1 MISFVE
7 SPCDSRCIAVLRF
20 GGVTHGGGDGDTR
33 ASAWQSEAGDEG
45 CHLIGFHVNDGD
57 SKVAVDGSGHITNT
71 GTKRGVTLSS
81 IFIRQKRR
89 LQLWEFDFAQTGGS
103 DQQFIVDS
111 VRNGALSTEGGD
123 QVSDVSQGE
132 GWWKASDG
140 KWYSPDRRPA
150 PQAGWW
156 KASDGKWYPPE
167 RKSRGSSAGRSVG
180 ARRAARSRPRP
191 PRRPDSD
198 RAPAAPAGPN
208 PYGDAGVPTKEP
220 GDLGAPAKQAK
231 PWWQNPKVSVP
242 LGVAAVVII
251 VVAVI
256 VATTNHSNAYPASV
270 RSEFLK
276 GCDSN
281 DGGGAAQAAACNCFL
296 NWLEANRPEAQTVK
310 ADESTIAADVAA
322 AQSSCPNL
330 VYSNSGSG
338 NSGSGGSSSSGTSGS
353 GGSSGNSG
361 SGGSSTSGNSGS
373 AGSST
378 SGNSGSSSSGTSGNT
393 GTGDTGTGNAGPG
406 NSGSALSS
414 SSGNSGGDQ

>member
-1 MISFVE
+1 M
-7 SPCDSRCIAVLRF
+7 
-20 GGVTHGGGDGDTR
+20 
-33 ASAWQSEAGDEG
+33 
-45 CHLIGFHVNDGD
+45 
-57 SKVAVDGSGHITNT
+57 SGHITNT
-71 GTKRGVTLSS
+71 GTKRGVTLRSN
-81 IFIRQKRR
+81 FIRQKRR
-89 LQLWEFDFAQTGGS
+89 LQLWEFDYAQTSGS

-167 RKSRGSSAGRSVG
+167 RKP
-180 ARRAARSRPRP
+180 AAQ
-191 PRRPDSD
+191 
-198 RAPAAPAGPN
+198 APAAPAAPIAPPAPAAPTAPPAPTRPAAPTGPN

-393 GTGDTGTGNAGPG
+393 GTGDTGTGNTGT
-406 NSGSALSS
+406 
-414 SSGNSGGDQ
+414 GNSGG